1 MAKSAIEK
9 KIDSKL
15 KSINKMIEKL
25 EGEKLHWQKIASNY
39 ETNRET
45 LESILSLHDAPDLA
59 EGSNGDKTGNGLV
72 KGTSRKKITVAPR

>member
-9 KIDSKL
+9 KIDNKL
-15 KSINKMIEKL
+15 KSISKQIAKLESEKL
-25 EGEKLHWQKIASNY
+25 KWEKVASNY

-59 EGSNGDKTGNGLV
+59 EGDNGEKTEKRVSKKGGFSVGN
-72 KGTSRKKITVAPR
+72 